1 MLEEFL
7 KLNIFVFILIFA
19 RMGTVLMF
27 IPGLGS
33 KRLIANSRL
42 FLALAISFLLTPILS
57 DHLPAMPKTPFEL
70 GFLIAGEILAGAF
83 LGLVVRAIFAA
94 TQTAGVVIA
103 FVSAMANTMVYDPVV
118 EQQSAVVA
126 GFLGTVANL
135 LLFVTNLHHLL
146 IEAMVESYNLF
157 QPGIMFNT
165 ADMLHLFAR
174 QIADT
179 FKLGVQ
185 LASPFLVVSLAYYI
199 GLGVL
204 TRLSPQIP
212 IFFVAMPLQIVISIV
227 MLSLTIGGIMVVFLS
242 HVQDS
247 LQPFIGS

>member
-1 MLEEFL
+1 
-7 KLNIFVFILIFA
+7 
-19 RMGTVLMF
+19 MF

-33 KRLIANSRL
+33 TRIFARSRL
-42 FLALAISFLLTPILS
+42 FLALAISFLLTPILAG
-57 DHLPAMPKTPFEL
+57 HLPALPKTPIEL
-70 GFLIAGEILAGAF
+70 GFLVAGEIVAGAF
-83 LGLVVRAIFAA
+83 LGLVVRAMFTA

-126 GFLGTVANL
+126 GFLGTIANL
-135 LLFVTNLHHLL
+135 LLFVTNMHHLL

-157 QPGIMFNT
+157 QPGIVFNIG
-165 ADMLHLFAR
+165 DMVHLFAR

-185 LASPFLVVSLAYYI
+185 LASPFLVVSLAYYM

-204 TRLSPQIP
+204 TRLAPQIP
-212 IFFVAMPLQIVISIV
+212 IFFVAMPLQIVISIIV
-227 MLSLTIGGIMVVFLS
+227 LALTVGGIMVVFLS

>member
-7 KLNIFVFILIFA
+7 ELNAFIFVLIFA
-19 RMGTVLMF
+19 RMGTVMMF

-33 KRLIANSRL
+33 KRIFARTRL
-42 FLALAISFLLTPILS
+42 FLALAISFILTPILS
-57 DHLPAMPKTPFEL
+57 DSLPIMPKSPAEL
-70 GFLIAGEILAGAF
+70 GLIMAGEILAGAF
-83 LGLVVRAIFAA
+83 LGLVVRTMFAA
-94 TQTAGVVIA
+94 TQTAGTVIS
-103 FVSAMANTMVYDPVV
+103 FVSAMANAMVYDPVV

-126 GFLGTVANL
+126 GFMGTVATL

-146 IEAMVESYNLF
+146 IEAMVESYTLF
-157 QPGIMFNT
+157 QPGIAPNMG
-165 ADMLHLFAR
+165 DMVHLMAR
-174 QIADT
+174 QVADS

-185 LASPFLVVSLAYYI
+185 LASPFLIVSLAYYM

-227 MLSLTIGGIMVVFLS
+227 VLALSFGGMMVVFLS
-242 HVQDS
+242 HVRDN